1 MTYEVTIP
9 WLDFGVKYAVF
20 VFSVYYLFM
29 RCVSEKQDWKKLAF
43 SAFFSAA
50 IGVSL
55 IWLRPMT
62 DPMHITMMVSYIIVT
77 NSLLYRNVVGG
88 TESREIKLGLSDIA
102 ALSMLCFAYCE
113 ALFMIVGFL
122 SSVVLS
128 VIYCYLVP
136 EGHNSVWDFLNDVDV
151 HITAYAV
158 MISMVWVM
166 TYLSARIRRFRRGL
180 MNIVERRKIGTI
192 IMTALLMLTALMAF
206 GSRGSH
212 ENTVTGL
219 RTALFVPTML
229 FCVAMIILTR
239 LEIRDD
245 YLMQIRNRNLLLLE
259 GSLAEK
265 DREISAL
272 VSDNENL
279 ARIIRRDSKLLGILS
294 EGLRNGAGSA
304 GINREAEALEKMYSG
319 RCEAIS
325 LLEEHGSKIADTGVN
340 SVDAILRYMAFKAE
354 DKEIDFKVNVQS
366 DMHGLIGEKINRREF
381 NTILADLTENAIIS
395 AGAVKEKHVEV
406 MLLRN
411 QDSLCLEVF
420 DSGERFDVGVLKNM
434 GKRRITTHSGDGG
447 SGIGLMTLFQIL
459 LETGA
464 SFTIDEFADSEKYH
478 KAVIVSFDGAG
489 RFRIITDRADEL
501 RQVLKNERFAIESK
515 QKTV

>member
-29 RCVSEKQDWKKLAF
+29 RCVSEKQDRKKLAF

-62 DPMHITMMVSYIIVT
+62 APMHITMMVSYIIVT

-122 SSVVLS
+122 FSVVFS
-128 VIYCYLVP
+128 VIYCYFVP

-279 ARIIRRDSKLLGILS
+279 ARIK
-294 EGLRNGAGSA
+294 
-304 GINREAEALEKMYSG
+304 ALEKMYSG

-354 DKEIDFKVNVQS
+354 DKEIDFEVNVQS

-411 QDSLCLEVF
+411 QDSLCLKVF

-501 RQVLKNERFAIESK
+501 RQVLKNERFTIESK